1 MERVRLAVAGAG
13 AFGREHL
20 KRLAVMD
27 GVEIAGVADTD
38 PAAARRAAEQ
48 HGIRV
53 AAADAVAMV
62 GEFRPDGLVVATP
75 GHTHLPIAL
84 AALGLGI
91 PVLVEK
97 PIGLDAAEAARLM
110 AAEAAGPAWV
120 LPGHVLRFSAHHRML
135 LDIVR
140 SPAVGAVLGFTS
152 RRHRDDSHAVR
163 YPEIDPVLMT
173 MIHDIDLAIWMTG
186 AGAASAYALRR
197 PEGRFRSDTLMLASG
212 AAGAAWHLTTAWTFP
227 DLQPPPDRVEVV
239 GEYGGVELEVEALDP
254 AVRPRGEEID
264 LAASP
269 RTRSPPSRNISRA
282 ASAGASRRRRLL
294 RGTPATG
301 SPAPRRCWPRWP
313 AGWSRWAKPPALPTS
328 LG

>member
-48 HGIRV
+48 HAIRV

-62 GEFRPDGLVVATP
+62 GELRPDGLVVATP

-97 PIGLDAAEAARLM
+97 PVGLDAAEAARLM

-152 RRHRDDSHAVR
+152 RRHRDDSHAVH

-239 GEYGGVELEVEALDP
+239 GENGGVELEVGRSIRQSGRVA
-254 AVRPRGEEID
+254 REID
-264 LAASP
+264 LAAIP
-269 RTRSPPSRNISRA
+269 EDPLAAELEYFAGCIRRGERPTAVTTRDARDGLA
-282 ASAGASRRRRLL
+282 CAEAVLASLASGRLEPV
-294 RGTPATG
+294 G
-301 SPAPRRCWPRWP
+301 
-313 AGWSRWAKPPALPTS
+313 
-328 LG
+328 